1 MARRMEEH
9 PEVVGVPAGS
19 LEDKDLTLAFQS
31 GEKGAYQAIYER
43 YSQRVHGVCRR
54 MLGNPQDAQEA
65 AQESFLRVYQA
76 LGRFNGRYQLGPWIT
91 RIATNVC
98 LDHLRS
104 KARRPS
110 HPVPNEVLML
120 DEAVTEGDSEPERMV
135 IADSES
141 RRVRKVLATLPPMHR
156 AAIVLRDFEGLS
168 YEEVALAL
176 QITECQTKALIH
188 RARQNFKRSW
198 TKSLSA
204 LLPWRFI
211 EKIRGL
217 DTATREHAAEVVTV
231 TQSVTSCTSML
242 QQCGQYVGQHVAT
255 VVTAAIVGTAAGA
268 ASHAATAPARP
279 EETSSPAASSG
290 EAHGGSALASKVLSQ
305 AVAPKAK
312 EAPAAK
318 EPRPEEHVAPAV
330 GSTPEAEAVPAASP
344 TPAAD
349 PTPQEPSPEPPPPT
363 PEPSESPRTAP
374 QPFAPAVG
382 FDYGRP
388 LTGRTPRSHSAT
400 VSCTSDVLAQRLE
413 TVIEDDDSG
422 VTYPALLQLHWDA
435 ASSRRLSLEFTVWKN
450 GHEIFYSG
458 VGKLV
463 DGSYPEGQRKLGFV
477 GNYGTGNEQ
486 AKSMDLPPAGRFTAS
501 LTLDCA
507 ALSVITES
515 VVLGA

>member
-1 MARRMEEH
+1 MAQRAVDLRQPPNLPTGNE
-9 PEVVGVPAGS
+9 
-19 LEDKDLTLAFQS
+19 EDKELALSFKR
-31 GEKGAYQAIYER
+31 GEDGAYQAIHDR
-43 YSQRVHGVCRR
+43 YSARVYGVCRR
-54 MLGNPQDAQEA
+54 MLGHDDAQEA
-65 AQESFLRVYQA
+65 AQETFLRVYQA

-168 YEEVALAL
+168 YEEVSVAL
-176 QITECQTKALIH
+176 QITECQAKALIH

-204 LLPWRFI
+204 LLPWRLI
-211 EKIRGL
+211 EKMRGL

-242 QQCGQYVGQHVAT
+242 QQCGQYVSQHVAT

-268 ASHAATAPARP
+268 ASQAATAPARP
-279 EETSSPAASSG
+279 EETSSPAADRQPQ
-290 EAHGGSALASKVLSQ
+290 APARGSYKVLSQ
-305 AVAPKAK
+305 TTSREAEVDEAKVEKEVRPTVEVAP
-312 EAPAAK
+312 
-318 EPRPEEHVAPAV
+318 
-330 GSTPEAEAVPAASP
+330 SP
-344 TPAAD
+344 
-349 PTPQEPSPEPPPPT
+349 EPSPEPAQSPT
-363 PEPSESPRTAP
+363 AAPAPAAEPSPEPVPSTPAPTESPRTAP

-388 LTGRTPRSHSAT
+388 VTGRTPRSHTAT
-400 VSCTSDVLAQRLE
+400 VSCTSDVLEQRLE
-413 TVIEDDDSG
+413 TVIEDDDSS
-422 VTYPALLQLHWDA
+422 VTYPALLQLKWE
-435 ASSRRLSLEFTVWKN
+435 ASNSGRLSLEFTVWKN
-450 GHEIFYSG
+450 GHEIYYSG
-458 VGKLV
+458 LGYLV
-463 DGSYPEGQRKLGFV
+463 DGSYPEGQRKLEFV
-477 GNYGTGNEQ
+477 GNYGTLNEQ
-486 AKSMDLPPAGRFTAS
+486 AKSMDLPASGRFTAS